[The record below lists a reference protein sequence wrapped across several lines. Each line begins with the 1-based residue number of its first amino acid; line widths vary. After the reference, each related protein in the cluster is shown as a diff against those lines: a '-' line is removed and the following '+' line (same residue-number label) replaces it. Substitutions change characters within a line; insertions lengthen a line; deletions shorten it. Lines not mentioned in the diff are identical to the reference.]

1 MASCFSPV
9 AEVLQPPLRS
19 TRINLQTPG
28 LSKSEP
34 LDDSGFSYDGEAD
47 MMDDTAT
54 AETAGSSSDSSG
66 SDAATDAAE
75 ATHDQSTRKLIRTVS
90 MDIATEDL
98 DTLRTKLDNSITS
111 CGGYIESS
119 TLDTP
124 QNGYSRRSYYVTARI
139 PSDNLDSFLETAGT
153 LGTVTNK
160 NIETEDITLRYVDQ
174 KAYLDSLRT
183 EYDRVSK
190 LLEQAT
196 ELDQIL
202 ALESKLSDLRYQ
214 INSYETQ
221 LRTYDNLV
229 DYSTVYLNVNEVAY
243 EQPTSN
249 TYRQAAIS
257 KRLSKQPLR
266 IRDFFVEPLRSHHR
280 QPPGSGGPDRHH
292 HRCHPVD
299 TKTDPQTQSKKREHH
314 HSSHSSPNCSRR
326 HRFKQR
332 CKTTSETE
340 NK

>member
-1 MASCFSPV
+1 M
-9 AEVLQPPLRS
+9 LLR
-19 TRINLQTPG
+19 
-28 LSKSEP
+28 
-34 LDDSGFSYDGEAD
+34 
-47 MMDDTAT
+47 
-54 AETAGSSSDSSG
+54 
-66 SDAATDAAE
+66 
-75 ATHDQSTRKLIRTVS
+75 THDQSTRKLIRTVS

-119 TLDTP
+119 PWILH
-124 QNGYSRRSYYVTARI
+124 RTATADAPTTSLPGSLPTTWI
-139 PSDNLDSFLETAGT
+139 VSWKPPELWAPSPTKISKPKTSPSDT
-153 LGTVTNK
+153 LIRKPTWN
-160 NIETEDITLRYVDQ
+160 
-174 KAYLDSLRT
+174 SLRT
-183 EYDRVSK
+183 EYDRVSE

-249 TYRQAAIS
+249 TIAAAS
-257 KRLSKQPLR
+257 ATAFETALR
-266 IRDFFVEPLRSHHR
+266 SPRFLRRPLRSHHR

-314 HSSHSSPNCSRR
+314 HSITHPQSFPQTQIQT
-326 HRFKQR
+326 KM
-332 CKTTSETE
+332 
-340 NK
+340 